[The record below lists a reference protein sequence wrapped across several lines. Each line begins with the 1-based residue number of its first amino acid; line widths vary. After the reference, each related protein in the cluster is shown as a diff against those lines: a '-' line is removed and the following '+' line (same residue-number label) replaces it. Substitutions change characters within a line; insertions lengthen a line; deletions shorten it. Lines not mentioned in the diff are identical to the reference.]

1 MFVSLFSSLGQHGLV
16 SQLDSSPHP
25 PYVVLEGRG
34 LENDLS
40 ILHLLKWQRQKLTFF
55 NLRFFFLK
63 SYKTTLLKSTFQSC
77 KA

>member
-55 NLRFFFLK
+55 NLRFFF
-63 SYKTTLLKSTFQSC
+63 F
-77 KA
+77 